1 MGKLNN
7 LRLTQRID
15 KKRMATMTA
24 RLPDRTPL
32 IRVVVCVLTTAVM
45 FSGAAV
51 AHAEVVP
58 VDPGKNVSAG
68 KPITGTGQNLPSLGA
83 QTTWNIGANPAE
95 FINSYYTSGAAL
107 RDQRDVALAAR
118 AWSKKWV
125 RETCKSTAPATVR
138 SCKAAAVFDID
149 DSLLSN
155 YPTFSTNTPAFTF
168 SQDAFNAAAADCS
181 ATVIEPVKR
190 LYLALQRMGVATVLL
205 TGRSES
211 LRESTSNCL
220 RQAGITNCEDLILKQ
235 PGDTDLA
242 SVYKAKTRKALI
254 KAGWRIGPSVGDQIS
269 DMSLGSLEHGF
280 LIPNPMYLIP

>member
-1 MGKLNN
+1 
-7 LRLTQRID
+7 
-15 KKRMATMTA
+15 MATMTA
-24 RLPDRTPL
+24 RFPARTPL
-32 IRVVVCVLTTAVM
+32 IRVVAGVLTTAVM

-58 VDPGKNVSAG
+58 VDPGKSVSAG
-68 KPITGTGQNLPSLGA
+68 KPISGTGQNLPSLGA
-83 QTTWNIGANPAE
+83 QSTWNIGANPADYV
-95 FINSYYTSGAAL
+95 NTYYSSGAAL
-107 RDQRDVALAAR
+107 NDQRDVALAAR
-118 AWSKKWV
+118 TWSKKWV
-125 RETCKSTAPATVR
+125 REACEGSSPAKVR

-149 DSLLSN
+149 DTLLSS
-155 YPTFSTNTPAFTF
+155 YPTLSTNTPAFTF
-168 SQDAFNAAAADCS
+168 SQDAFNAASTNCS

-190 LYLALQRMGVATVLL
+190 LYLTLQRMGVAIVLL

-220 RQAGITNCEDLILKQ
+220 RQAGINNWENLILKQ
-235 PGDTDLA
+235 PGDTDPA
-242 SVYKAKTRKALI
+242 AVYKAKARKALM

>member
-1 MGKLNN
+1 
-7 LRLTQRID
+7 
-15 KKRMATMTA
+15 MTIRHTA
-24 RLPDRTPL
+24 RTPL

-58 VDPGKNVSAG
+58 VDPGKSVSAG

-83 QTTWNIGANPAE
+83 QTTWNIGPSPAE
-95 FINSYYTSGAAL
+95 FINSYYASGAAL

-125 RETCKSTAPATVR
+125 REVCEGTAPATVR

-149 DSLLSN
+149 DTLLSS
-155 YPTFSTNTPAFTF
+155 YPTLSTNTPAFMF
-168 SQDAFNAAAADCS
+168 SQDAFNAAATNCS

-190 LYLALQRMGVATVLL
+190 LYLALQRMGVAIVLL

-211 LRESTSNCL
+211 LRDATSNCL
-220 RQAGITNCEDLILKQ
+220 RQAGITNWEELILKQ
-235 PGDTDLA
+235 PGDTDPA
-242 SVYKAKTRKALI
+242 AVYKAKARKALI
-254 KAGWRIGPSVGDQIS
+254 KAGWKIGPSVGDQIS
-269 DMSLGSLEHGF
+269 DMSLGSLGHGF
-280 LIPNPMYLIP
+280 LVPNPMYLIP